1 MHHFFQTWQL
11 SFSFSFSFHKLTDV
25 TLSCPFFAIIS
36 KPPYCLVIA
45 PSSPLSSDSPIRR
58 RLSGAGSVPRAPW
71 LALLLQL
78 PILHTETWLVSVVL
92 CKAPSFYTEAA
103 ILPRFCYIVQGYLSR
118 CALGLGWCSGV
129 CATEVRSEEDILGL
143 SLLLYSF
150 NFPRKSSYS
159 RRRRSRCSRLY
170 FWSSGE
176 KRLKS
181 SPSLG
186 VTLEDWRSL

>member
-103 ILPRFCYIVQGYLSR
+103 ILPRFCYIVQGYR
-118 CALGLGWCSGV
+118 VDVHGV
-129 CATEVRSEEDILGL
+129 GSV
-143 SLLLYSF
+143 
-150 NFPRKSSYS
+150 
-159 RRRRSRCSRLY
+159 
-170 FWSSGE
+170 
-176 KRLKS
+176 
-181 SPSLG
+181 
-186 VTLEDWRSL
+186 